1 MNGFIPLQRSFFSN
15 PLWQEKREFSRAE
28 AFLDMLQ
35 LAVFTRTKKIVKD
48 SLLVLER
55 GQLCGSLRFLAGRWG
70 WGQRR
75 VRSFLAMLEAE
86 ELIVLGKEPKR
97 THFGEVITILNYDA
111 YKTVSAKKDALGTHS
126 GRTQDA
132 LGTQIE
138 EGEEGGK
145 RKEGGTSFARDG
157 ASSCPVPE
165 LGWSAEM
172 GFAGITEGDR
182 KQWGQAYPALDI
194 ASQLARASEWLKANP
209 HRRKKAVRRFITNW
223 LARAQERGGDRV
235 SHKPELAAMAGAT
248 AATGATAFPVRLG
261 FGPGPLP
268 PNAVV
273 TAQGFLVRRAT

>member
-1 MNGFIPLQRSFFSN
+1 MNGFLPLQRSFFSHT
-15 PLWQEKREFSRAE
+15 LWQEKREFSRAE

-75 VRSFLAMLEAE
+75 VRSFLAMLESE
-86 ELIVLGKEPKR
+86 ELITLGKEPKR
-97 THFGEVITILNYDA
+97 THYGEVITISDYDA
-111 YKTVSAKKDALGTHS
+111 YKDVSPRKDTQPTH
-126 GRTQDA
+126 RRHAADTRK
-132 LGTQIE
+132 TQIE

-165 LGWSAEM
+165 LRWTAEM
-172 GFAGITEGDR
+172 GFAGITEADR
-182 KQWGQAYPALDI
+182 KQWREAYPALDI
-194 ASQLARASEWLKANP
+194 ASQLARAAEWLKANP

-235 SHKPELAAMAGAT
+235 PHKPELAAMAGA
-248 AATGATAFPVRLG
+248 ATFPVRLG

-273 TAQGFLVRRAT
+273 TAQGYIVRRAT